1 MDAAC
6 RLEVST
12 DAQKNHNPDD
22 APPIRC
28 LAGEPMTLLFWA
40 PVPLAA
46 TDPVMK
52 DETD

>member
-6 RLEVST
+6 RPEVSI

-22 APPIRC
+22 APPIRR
-28 LAGEPMTLLFWA
+28 LAGEPLTHLFWA
-40 PVPLAA
+40 PAPAA
-46 TDPVMK
+46 TDLVMK

>member
-1 MDAAC
+1 MVAAC
-6 RLEVST
+6 RPEVSI

-28 LAGEPMTLLFWA
+28 HAAEPMTHLTWA
-40 PVPLAA
+40 PVAA
-46 TDPVMK
+46 GTDPVMK

>member
-1 MDAAC
+1 MDVAC
-6 RLEVST
+6 RPEVST

-28 LAGEPMTLLFWA
+28 HAGEQLTLLIWA
-40 PVPLAA
+40 PVPAA
-46 TDPVMK
+46 TGPVMK